1 MIAATTP
8 YLIGLTGQSTSG
20 KSTVAALLHMIGF
33 EELSFATALRTEIV
47 QLALGGL
54 PDVPYIKPE
63 WMLGILD
70 IRNMGAG
77 AVWEKPMWT
86 SVRRLLQHYGTEFR
100 RAQDENYWISRLPE
114 IDVTKKYVVSDV
126 RFENEAAHIRDHGG
140 IIWHITRGS
149 EVDPTHSSEACDFEP
164 DLVLENN
171 GSLNDLAEH
180 VLLTLAM
187 SSEVLSA
194 NA

>member
-1 MIAATTP
+1 MTTTP

-33 EELSFATALRTEIV
+33 EELSFGAALRQECAT
-47 QLALGGL
+47 LAFGGL
-54 PDVPYIKPE
+54 KDVKSGEPE
-63 WMLGILD
+63 WIEGVAE
-70 IRNMGAG
+70 IRAYGAG
-77 AVWEKPMWT
+77 RLWEKPT
-86 SVRRLLQHYGTEFR
+86 TPAIRRLLQHYGTEFR
-100 RAQDENYWISRLPE
+100 RAQDEHYWISRLPE

-126 RFENEAAHIRDHGG
+126 RFENEAAHVRDHGG
-140 IIWHITRGS
+140 IIWHITRGAD
-149 EVDPTHSSEACDFEP
+149 VDPSHSSEACDFEP